1 MKKESPFIQSLKN
14 IKPLDLVYPVVLV
27 LFFGVVIGVFF
38 SVMQFISQS
47 INSAFSSED
56 SGSAQ
61 SLDFERYKLIAKK
74 LNIPVAIPQEGM
86 TNVVIPET
94 PATIPEVATTTQATS
109 TPVAVVLDKRAITL
123 AVKNST
129 PKKGVATTLAKALE
143 DAGFQKPQTGN
154 EPKSYA
160 TTTVLIKESKKE
172 YESLLLEVVHKIYP
186 SAIATTTKE
195 NTSSDAI
202 IIIGNL

>member
-14 IKPLDLVYPVVLV
+14 IKPLDLVYPGVLV

-56 SGSAQ
+56 NGSAQ
-61 SLDFERYKLIAKK
+61 SLDLERYKLIAKK
-74 LNIPVAIPQEGM
+74 LNIPVVIPQEGA
-86 TNVVIPET
+86 TAVAVPEV
-94 PATIPEVATTTQATS
+94 PATVPEVATTTQTTS
-109 TPVAVVLDKRAITL
+109 TPVAVVLDKRVITL

-154 EPKSYA
+154 ESKSYA

-172 YESLLLEVVHKIYP
+172 YEALILEVVHKTYP
-186 SAIATTTKE
+186 EATATTSPE
-195 NTSSDAI
+195 SGSADAVI
-202 IIIGNL
+202 VIGTR

>member
-1 MKKESPFIQSLKN
+1 MQSLKN
-14 IKPLDLVYPVVLV
+14 IKPLDLVYPGVLV

-61 SLDFERYKLIAKK
+61 SLDLERYKLIAKK
-74 LNIPVAIPQEGM
+74 LNIPVAIPQEGA
-86 TNVVIPET
+86 TAVAIPEV
-94 PATIPEVATTTQATS
+94 PATVPEVATTTQATS
-109 TPVAVVLDKRAITL
+109 TPAAVVLDKRAITL
-123 AVKNST
+123 SVKNST
-129 PKKGVATTLAKALE
+129 PKKGVATILAKALE

-172 YESLLLEVVHKIYP
+172 YGPLLLEVVRKIYP
-186 SAIATTTKE
+186 SAIAGTTTE

-202 IIIGNL
+202 IIIGNQ